1 MLAVRRPSNHAFAR
15 GGDGVDREGHLL
27 TFADLGRDRGS
38 FDWLSPVV
46 FSGLVL
52 HVELC
57 DRQRNRAGG
66 VTDGGGAGEIGSLG
80 THLGT
85 TGRDAGHFRWL
96 CAQWSGWGSTMAV
109 VGTPAAGPGDGS
121 RTVPGSC
128 GRRRN
133 SLRAGLLQYTIRARQ
148 PGN

>member
-1 MLAVRRPSNHAFAR
+1 DRQPRHPPSSPQGRSGR
-15 GGDGVDREGHLL
+15 GHSSSRYCP
-27 TFADLGRDRGS
+27 GRDRPA
-38 FDWLSPVV
+38 L
-46 FSGLVL
+46 
-52 HVELC
+52 
-57 DRQRNRAGG
+57 Q
-66 VTDGGGAGEIGSLG
+66 
-80 THLGT
+80 HLGT